1 MSAVHHEPTPSRIND
16 AKPSQ
21 SIIQN
26 GKATAPFALLII
38 DPQVDFHEGGSLA
51 IAGADEDAQ
60 RIKSFIET
68 NIDQITNIYVT
79 LDSHQQLDTT
89 GKFQHTIW
97 PEHCVISTRGHCIVD
112 PVLEG
117 IHAWTAKTRKPIH
130 YHWKGINALTEMYS
144 VFQAEIPVPGSLETE
159 MNDDLVKQLV
169 AEPRVLIC
177 GQALS
182 HCVNFS
188 VRDLMLAWP
197 CERIGDLGLLLGM
210 SSPVQGFEDDAERF
224 VAFMR
229 ESGAQVVG
237 KE

>member
-1 MSAVHHEPTPSRIND
+1 MHYGEAWIYAYICQMRTWSKCGSESL
-16 AKPSQ
+16 
-21 SIIQN
+21 
-26 GKATAPFALLII
+26 LLISSS
-38 DPQVDFHEGGSLA
+38 GSYA
-51 IAGADEDAQ
+51 
-60 RIKSFIET
+60 S
-68 NIDQITNIYVT
+68 NT
-79 LDSHQQLDTT
+79 LRQS
-89 GKFQHTIW
+89 
-97 PEHCVISTRGHCIVD
+97 
-112 PVLEG
+112 G

-229 ESGAQVVG
+229 EEGAQVVG

>member
-1 MSAVHHEPTPSRIND
+1 
-16 AKPSQ
+16 
-21 SIIQN
+21 
-26 GKATAPFALLII
+26 
-38 DPQVDFHEGGSLA
+38 
-51 IAGADEDAQ
+51 
-60 RIKSFIET
+60 
-68 NIDQITNIYVT
+68 
-79 LDSHQQLDTT
+79 
-89 GKFQHTIW
+89 
-97 PEHCVISTRGHCIVD
+97 
-112 PVLEG
+112 
-117 IHAWTAKTRKPIH
+117 
-130 YHWKGINALTEMYS
+130 MYS
-144 VFQAEIPVPGSLETE
+144 VFQAEVPVPGSPETE

-197 CERIGDLGLLLGM
+197 RERIGDVGLLLGM

-229 ESGAQVVG
+229 ESGAQVVE